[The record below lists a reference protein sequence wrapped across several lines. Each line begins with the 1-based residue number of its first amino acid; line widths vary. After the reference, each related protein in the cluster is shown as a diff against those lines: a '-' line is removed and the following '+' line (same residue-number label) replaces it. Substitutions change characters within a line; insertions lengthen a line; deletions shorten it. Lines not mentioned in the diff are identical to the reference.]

1 MKHAERRGLPFIGEH
16 APRHWG
22 IMKLAYIIIGL
33 PVLAMYRV
41 KTHGLNNVPDGPC
54 IFAGNHTSYL
64 DAPIIWSIMP
74 KGPVHFVAKAELYEN
89 PILSWGLD
97 NLGVLPVAR
106 GTADRTMIAR
116 CKTLL
121 QAGERIAIFPEGS
134 RGREREDFNEV
145 GQAQNGAAFLA
156 QHAKVPIV
164 PVGIAGTDLI
174 MPHGA
179 KFPRFPQVTVSFGKP
194 LYADDFDG
202 GRREKLDALTQA
214 TMASIVDLRDEA
226 RRVAPTKH
234 NEVKS

>member
-1 MKHAERRGLPFIGEH
+1 MKHAERRGLPFKGEN

-22 IMKLAYIIIGL
+22 IMKLAYVIIGL
-33 PVLAMYRV
+33 PIMTLYRV
-41 KTHGLNNVPDGPC
+41 KTRGLENVPDGPC

-74 KGPVHFVAKAELYEN
+74 KGPVHFVAKSELYDN
-89 PILSWGLD
+89 PFFSWGLD
-97 NLGVLPVAR
+97 NLGVLPVQR

-116 CKTLL
+116 CKALL
-121 QAGERIAIFPEGS
+121 DAGERVAIFPEGS

-179 KFPRFPQVTVSFGKP
+179 KFPRFPQVTVNFGAP
-194 LYADDFDG
+194 LHADDFEG
-202 GRREKLDALTQA
+202 GRREKLDALTQT
-214 TMASIVDLRDEA
+214 TMKSIVALRDSA
-226 RRVAPTKH
+226 RGDKLTSH
-234 NEVKS
+234 DEVNS